1 MIYKNMK
8 TGAVIDSPCTIS
20 GGDWELQEPETKEEA
35 IEEPETK
42 EEAIEEPE
50 TEEEPVEEPKKT
62 RRTKKEDK

>member
-20 GGDWELQEPETKEEA
+20 GGDWELQEPETTEEA
-35 IEEPETK
+35 VEEPETK
-42 EEAIEEPE
+42 
-50 TEEEPVEEPKKT
+50 EEPVEEPKKT

>member
-35 IEEPETK
+35 IEEPET
-42 EEAIEEPE
+42 
-50 TEEEPVEEPKKT
+50 EEEPVEEPKKT